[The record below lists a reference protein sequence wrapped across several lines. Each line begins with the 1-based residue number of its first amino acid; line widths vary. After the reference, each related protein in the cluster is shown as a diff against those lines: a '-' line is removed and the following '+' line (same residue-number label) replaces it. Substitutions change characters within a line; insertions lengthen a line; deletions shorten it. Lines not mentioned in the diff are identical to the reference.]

1 MSHTVS
7 IQQAS
12 SKLSELVLAL
22 GPGDE
27 IVLTENDRPVAR
39 IVPNVVTLTRTP
51 GGWKGKL
58 EIVDDNDDFILEQFQ
73 DYLP

>member
-12 SKLSELVLAL
+12 AKLSELVLAL

-27 IVLTENDRPVAR
+27 IVLTDNDRPVAR
-39 IVPNVVTLTRTP
+39 IVPNVVTAKRTP
-51 GGWKGKL
+51 GAWKGKL
-58 EIVDDNDDFILEQFQ
+58 EITGDSDDGILEQFQ

>member
-1 MSHTVS
+1 MSHTFS

-27 IVLTENDRPVAR
+27 IVLTDNDRPVAR
-39 IVPNVVTLTRTP
+39 IVPSVAPAKRSP
-51 GGWKGKL
+51 GAWKGKL
-58 EIVDDNDDFILEQFQ
+58 EILDDSDDDILGQFE

>member
-12 SKLSELVLAL
+12 SRLSELVRAL

-27 IVLTENDRPVAR
+27 IVLTDNDRPVAR
-39 IVPNVVTLTRTP
+39 IVPSVATAKRAP
-51 GGWKGKL
+51 GAWKGKI
-58 EIVDDNDDFILEQFQ
+58 EIIDDSDDGILEQFQ

>member
-27 IVLTENDRPVAR
+27 IVLTNNDRPVAR
-39 IVPNVVTLTRTP
+39 IVPNVITTKRTA
-51 GGWKGKL
+51 GAWKGKL
-58 EIVDDNDDFILEQFQ
+58 EIIDDTDDDILEHFQ
-73 DYLP
+73 DYMP

>member
-12 SKLSELVLAL
+12 TKLSELVLAL

-27 IVLTENDRPVAR
+27 IVLTDNDRPVAR
-39 IVPNVVTLTRTP
+39 IVPSVVTAKRTP
-51 GGWKGKL
+51 GAWKGKL
-58 EIVDDNDDFILEQFQ
+58 EIIDDGDDVILEQFQ